1 MESKR
6 HGSDE
11 QAIRAEVPIR
21 IRPRKSLGQN
31 FLMDRSVAIIES
43 ELARGKNVIE
53 LGPGLG
59 ILTAELCRTAKHVL
73 AVEKDTRLYDYLKER
88 LECANLD
95 MENRDF
101 FDLGADEVKDCNML
115 VSNVPYNLSSKVLS
129 WIIDKHMEAVLCLQ
143 EEFVDHMRALPNTGR
158 YTNLSVFCSLFLS
171 IEEIARVPASYFK
184 PVPKVASKVV
194 HIRIKDSGVDKE
206 AMRIIAQ
213 IMAHKKKRLKNAVMG
228 SRKALGLDKEAINRL
243 LGGLP
248 NAESRPFQLQ
258 PRSILESAKYIKDSI
273 KGSNSDKPEATQNGE

>member
-95 MENRDF
+95 VENRDF

-115 VSNVPYNLSSKVLS
+115 VSNVPYNLSSRVLS

-143 EEFVDHMRALPNTGR
+143 EEFVDHMRALPDTSR

-171 IEEIARVPASYFK
+171 IEEIAKVPASYFK

-213 IMAHKKKRLKNAVMG
+213 IMVHKKKRLKNAVMD
-228 SRKALGLDKEAINRL
+228 SRKALGLDREAINRL
-243 LGGLP
+243 LGSMP

-258 PRSILESAKYIKDSI
+258 PSSILESAEYIKKELERISI
-273 KGSNSDKPEATQNGE
+273 DKPGMHQNGE

>member
-1 MESKR
+1 MESKQP
-6 HGSDE
+6 GSDE
-11 QAIRAEVPIR
+11 WGIRAEVPIR
-21 IRPRKSLGQN
+21 IKPKKSLGQN
-31 FLMDRSVAIIES
+31 FLIDRSVAIIES

-59 ILTAELCRTAKHVL
+59 ILTAELCRAAKHVL

-101 FDLGADEVKDCNML
+101 FDLDRDEIKGCNML

-129 WIIDKHMEAVLCLQ
+129 WVIDNHMEAVLCLQ
-143 EEFVDHMRALPNTGR
+143 EEFVDHMRAFPNTSK

-171 IEEIARVPASYFK
+171 IEEIAKVPASYFK

-194 HIRIKDSGVDKE
+194 RIRIKDSGVDKE

-213 IMAHKKKRLKNAVMG
+213 IMVHKKKRLKNAVMD
-228 SRKALGLDKEAINRL
+228 SRKALGLDREAINRL
-243 LGGLP
+243 LGSMP

-258 PRSILESAKYIKDSI
+258 PSSILESAEYIKKELERISI
-273 KGSNSDKPEATQNGE
+273 DKPGMHQNGE